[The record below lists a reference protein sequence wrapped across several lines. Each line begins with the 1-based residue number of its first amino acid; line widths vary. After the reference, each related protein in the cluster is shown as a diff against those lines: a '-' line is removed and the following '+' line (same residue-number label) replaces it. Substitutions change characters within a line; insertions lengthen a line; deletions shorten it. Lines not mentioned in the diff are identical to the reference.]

1 MDDVYVD
8 ELEPELTPEETAELR
23 AIQREAAFNGTIT
36 KGWVWNE
43 EQISYVPPIA
53 PPDAIYPY
61 IWNEDTESWDPFPDY
76 PRD

>member
-8 ELEPELTPEETAELR
+8 ELEPELTPEETAELH

-43 EQISYVPPIA
+43 EQISYVPPIN
-53 PPDAIYPY
+53 PPDTIYPY
-61 IWNEDTESWDPFPDY
+61 IWNEDTESWDPFPGY